1 MKKGGRSGLE
11 RRPSSCPE
19 VSLYVVQRRMFVLI
33 DILSALKDGDSLLS
47 PYAF

>member
-1 MKKGGRSGLE
+1 MRSVHKYLFGDFYDWADE
-11 RRPSSCPE
+11 IR
-19 VSLYVVQRRMFVLI
+19 QQGFII